1 MTQDPVIRIEHVS
14 KSFRQFSERN
24 QTLKSAVMRGRVSKH
39 RDFAAL
45 TDITFDVHRGET
57 FGLIGSNGSGKS
69 TLLRCIARILT
80 PNEGRITVTGRVGA
94 LLEVGSGFHAELTG
108 RENVFLAGAIAGLSR
123 KDVNRVFDEIVD
135 FAGLGDFIDEPVKN
149 YSSGMYVRLGFSTAV
164 AVRPDVLLADEILA
178 VGDAEFQA
186 KCLARIES
194 MRADGTT
201 IVLVTHD
208 INKIEKF
215 CGRAA
220 WIDHGQLKLV
230 GAAETVAATYSASLG
245 NIED

>member
-1 MTQDPVIRIEHVS
+1 MSHDAVIRIEHVS
-14 KSFRQFSERN
+14 KTFRQFSERN

-80 PNEGRITVTGRVGA
+80 PNAGRITVTGRVGA

-123 KDVNRVFDEIVD
+123 KDVTRVLDEIVD
-135 FAGLGDFIDEPVKN
+135 FAGIGDFIDEPVKN

-164 AVRPDVLLADEILA
+164 AVRPDILLADEILA

-194 MRADGTT
+194 MRASGTT

-208 INKIEKF
+208 ITKIEKF

-230 GAAETVAATYSASLG
+230 GSAETVAAAYSASLG
-245 NIED
+245 HTED